1 MIQNINKNLRKY
13 HNPKTSL
20 NQNQKRLN
28 FIFSTIIIEDMP
40 RYYMHNF
47 PIMKSTIKLNLL
59 ILLFLP
65 LCSFS
70 QRCYDYFEDALYLSK
85 FNEYKS
91 LADSIL
97 EIEIL
102 NETKDFRVYLLKS
115 KFEYEKE
122 NLENGFQLLT
132 KAVKYGCHLRHHIFT
147 DKFFKKYINQSDS
160 LTLLKVAKKELVF
173 PFEAS
178 NRLSIISLYELV
190 HWDQALNNYTIRF
203 HDSMCLSPSQS
214 RVLELKI
221 TRNMLRQ
228 YLKDYGY
235 PNEKEFGSV
244 LVDRFDLVVI
254 HHFEQ
259 VDSCEW
265 LKSYYD
271 EAYKMKK
278 ITPQRYYELYEKFLV
293 YKDLPQK
300 YGAFT
305 SGRKIN
311 GRYEIYPIEDIEHI
325 DKLRKQ
331 LSLSP
336 LHVFLKN
343 NNINIPENYSFD
355 MKEYVNSIRNK
366 LSERMN

>member
-1 MIQNINKNLRKY
+1 
-13 HNPKTSL
+13 
-20 NQNQKRLN
+20 
-28 FIFSTIIIEDMP
+28 
-40 RYYMHNF
+40 MHNF
-47 PIMKSTIKLNLL
+47 PIIKSTIKLNLL
-59 ILLFLP
+59 ILLCLP
-65 LCSFS
+65 FCLSS
-70 QRCYDYFEDALYLSK
+70 QRCYDHIEDALYLSK
-85 FNEYKS
+85 FNEYKN

-102 NETKDFRVYLLKS
+102 NETKDFKVYLLKS

-122 NLENGFQLLT
+122 NFENGFHHLT

-160 LTLLKVAKKELVF
+160 LILLKIAQEELVF
-173 PFEAS
+173 PFETS

-190 HWDQALNNYTIRF
+190 HWDQALNNYTVRF
-203 HDSMCLSPSQS
+203 HDSMCLSPPQS

-228 YLKDYGY
+228 YLKGYGY
-235 PNEKEFGSV
+235 PDEREFGSV

-265 LKSYYD
+265 LKSFYD
-271 EAYKMKK
+271 EAFKMKK
-278 ITPQRYYELYEKFLV
+278 ITPNRYYELYDRFLV
-293 YKDLPQK
+293 YKNLPQK

-305 SGRKIN
+305 SGRRIN

-325 DKLRKQ
+325 DKLREN
-331 LSLSP
+331 LCLSP

-343 NNINIPENYSFD
+343 NNLEIPEGYSYN
-355 MKEYVNSIRNK
+355 MNHYITTIRNNMRN
-366 LSERMN
+366 L